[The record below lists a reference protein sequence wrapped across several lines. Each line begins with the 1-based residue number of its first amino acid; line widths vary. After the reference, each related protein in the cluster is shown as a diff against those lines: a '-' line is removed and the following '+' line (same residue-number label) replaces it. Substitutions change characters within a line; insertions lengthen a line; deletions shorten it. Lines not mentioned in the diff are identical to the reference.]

1 MPGTIQVSVLE
12 LVEPPSS
19 TSPTAKTK
27 SSFSLKGAFAAVTLG
42 KREYQTMGS
51 GEVSLPVVS
60 LRENLVV
67 MLYGSDGKLIS
78 RTEFKTISVVEKGR
92 LDSSFPLEDGCIVN
106 VTLRFLLSKEEQLR
120 VHELRNSKL
129 RRKHPELH
137 DEDIEKNVH
146 AAGEKAKITWTANN
160 VELKEERHEFS
171 QSMHADGQSS
181 TTSSADAKK
190 YSQGSLRTNS
200 YEQNGVDEGQMTEL
214 AKGSVKERD
223 IFQKESSDLQRE
235 HETISTSTIAA
246 KETTTFRHKLED
258 QRSGKSS
265 LSRSP
270 ISNVRTMISVFESNP
285 SEGLQHNVSSNMSL
299 VSKNQQGG
307 SLKRISSEESI
318 EKKFISQ
325 TMAKSFS
332 AEMLS
337 DIDLQNDQRFG
348 RPHLLK
354 KQEEK
359 QHIDKATK
367 LDAVAEK
374 TYFSDFDQKVKNIGS
389 EIVKGRA
396 DAYFFKARKDSSVA
410 FQPNVSGA
418 SAGMKSDILQKD
430 ANDLD
435 SDNSYTTDYYLP
447 FDDKETLHSNVRTKP
462 FRSETIKERK
472 YSVSTEFKL
481 NHNFGKNPAFEN
493 SDDMLLRVY
502 QEDVGKSRITE
513 NVGNDVNLVMHGTE
527 NQNKSHGFLKGSEQS
542 RSTFN
547 QPFNIDNP
555 CSTKTDQEFFYCR
568 FCSGNCS
575 EQVASWT
582 LSESREL
589 LYTRTERYVF
599 DTFGIWVPRNLCITT
614 GSKQLRTLLESCK
627 ICHGSLS
634 MEEKIRAEA
643 HGKAKL
649 SNDPSVTAMLSEHI
663 CYSLPKLGPE
673 DVGASN
679 LNGRLLAQGVRVII
693 VIIACG
699 TLLLGTR

>member
-27 SSFSLKGAFAAVTLG
+27 PSFSLKVTSG

-51 GEVSLPVVS
+51 GELSLPVVS

-146 AAGEKAKITWTANN
+146 
-160 VELKEERHEFS
+160 
-171 QSMHADGQSS
+171 DGQSS

-418 SAGMKSDILQKD
+418 SAGMKSDILQMD

-447 FDDKETLHSNVRTKP
+447 FDDKETLHSSVRTKP

-481 NHNFGKNPAFEN
+481 NHNFGKDPASEN

-502 QEDVGKSRITE
+502 QEDVGKSRIIE

-555 CSTKTDQEFFYCR
+555 CSTKTDQEFLYCR

-589 LYTRTERYVF
+589 LYTQTERYVF

-643 HGKAKL
+643 HEKATL
-649 SNDPSVTAMLSEHI
+649 SNDPSVAAMLSEHI

>member
-12 LVEPPSS
+12 LMEPPSS
-19 TSPTAKTK
+19 TSPTAKK
-27 SSFSLKGAFAAVTLG
+27 KSFSLKVTSG

-51 GEVSLPVVS
+51 GELSLPVVS

-67 MLYGSDGKLIS
+67 MLYGSDGKLMS
-78 RTEFKTISVVEKGR
+78 RAEFKTISVVEKGR
-92 LDSSFPLEDGCIVN
+92 LDNSFTIEDGSIVN

-129 RRKHPELH
+129 RRKHRELH
-137 DEDIEKNVH
+137 DEDLEKNVH
-146 AAGEKAKITWTANN
+146 
-160 VELKEERHEFS
+160 
-171 QSMHADGQSS
+171 DGPSS
-181 TTSSADAKK
+181 TTSSADAEK
-190 YSQGSLRTNS
+190 YSQDSLRTES
-200 YEQNGVDEGQMTEL
+200 YEQNGVDEGRKTEF
-214 AKGSVKERD
+214 AKGSATERYV
-223 IFQKESSDLQRE
+223 FQEDSSDLQRE
-235 HETISTSTIAA
+235 YEAIPTSASAAEETT
-246 KETTTFRHKLED
+246 KKTTTFPPKLED
-258 QRSGKSS
+258 QRSDKSP

-285 SEGLQHNVSSNMSL
+285 SEGLQHDVSSNISL
-299 VSKNQQGG
+299 ASKNQQEG

-337 DIDLQNDQRFG
+337 DINLQNDQRFG
-348 RPHLLK
+348 RPRLLK
-354 KQEEK
+354 KQDEK

-367 LDAVAEK
+367 LEAVAKK
-374 TYFSDFDQKVKNIGS
+374 TQFLVFDQKVKNTGS

-396 DAYFFKARKDSSVA
+396 DAYFVKARKDSSVA
-410 FQPNVSGA
+410 FQPKVSGA

-435 SDNSYTTDYYLP
+435 ADNSNTTSDYYLP
-447 FDDKETLHSNVRTKP
+447 FDDKETLHSSVRTKP
-462 FRSETIKERK
+462 FGSETIKERK
-472 YSVSTEFKL
+472 YSNSTEFKL
-481 NHNFGKNPAFEN
+481 NYNLGKDPSSEN
-493 SDDMLLRVY
+493 SDDMLLRVD
-502 QEDVGKSRITE
+502 QGVRKSKITA

-527 NQNKSHGFLKGSEQS
+527 NQNKNHGFLKGSEQS

-547 QPFNIDNP
+547 QPFDIDNP
-555 CSTKTDQEFFYCR
+555 CSTRTHQEFFYCR
-568 FCSGNCS
+568 FCSGHCI

-582 LSESREL
+582 LSGSREL

-599 DTFGIWVPRNLCITT
+599 NTFGIWVPRNLCITT

-643 HGKAKL
+643 HKKAKL
-649 SNDPSVTAMLSEHI
+649 SSDPSVAAAPSEHI
-663 CYSLPKLGPE
+663 YYNPPKLGAE

-693 VIIACG
+693 VIVACG

>member
-27 SSFSLKGAFAAVTLG
+27 PSFSLKVTSG

-51 GEVSLPVVS
+51 GELSLPVVS

-146 AAGEKAKITWTANN
+146 GEKARITWTANN

-171 QSMHADGQSS
+171 QSMHAGQDGQSS

-418 SAGMKSDILQKD
+418 SAGMKSDILQMD

-447 FDDKETLHSNVRTKP
+447 FDDKETLHSSVRTKP

-481 NHNFGKNPAFEN
+481 NHNFGKDPASEN

-502 QEDVGKSRITE
+502 QEDVGKSRIIE

-555 CSTKTDQEFFYCR
+555 CSTKTDQEFLYCR

-589 LYTRTERYVF
+589 LYTQTERYVF

-643 HGKAKL
+643 HEKATL
-649 SNDPSVTAMLSEHI
+649 SNDPSVAAMLSEHI